1 MEGLSI
7 TQEKVQL
14 MDLSVLFSG
23 AAVGGDPGEGEA
35 SGGGAQQDSAVQGV
49 GGPAHSYCK
58 VVQERLRN
66 KRIHYPGIFLNVKL
80 ENLNFL
86 FE

>member
-1 MEGLSI
+1 MEGLFI

-23 AAVGGDPGEGEA
+23 AAVGGYPGEGEA
-35 SGGGAQQDSAVQGV
+35 PGGGAEQDGAVQGG
-49 GGPAHSYCK
+49 GGPAYSYCQ

-66 KRIHYPGIFLNVKL
+66 KRIHHPGMTDKRRNSS
-80 ENLNFL
+80 
-86 FE
+86 